1 MACLLECCARVMLC
15 SGDVGGIDEVQVDGE
30 EEKRSY
36 RDLNPDQRIQS
47 PL

>member
-1 MACLLECCARVMLC
+1 MWYVCCEGYQKELGAFPEGIECSQEDLNR
-15 SGDVGGIDEVQVDGE
+15 
-30 EEKRSY
+30 EKRSY